1 MTGKLVLSAL
11 CLSTLLA
18 LPGCSDSSDSASLV
32 TDATPAV
39 TLANLNILHGFD
51 CDPPVPADGD
61 QCRIRERIK
70 LLSKHL
76 VHRGCPD
83 LVALQEIVN
92 LEYLLRSPTEQVG
105 PLESIVDLISAEL
118 TSLEAQCNFRY
129 ELIYQPFLN
138 VFTAETDEELVLSR
152 YPVVETGTRQL
163 HSALYNNDLMLFV
176 RHVLHV
182 RIAHPAGDVDVY
194 TTHLAS
200 GSDSAT
206 NPCDSRY
213 VLPGTQIELMS
224 SCPSEC
230 DSRDTVRACQ
240 AEQLALYV
248 EQTRDQDNLALIAGD
263 FNAVPGS
270 SEYLTMSR
278 RGWIDTYL
286 AAGEKECD
294 SATGAGCTSGRAS
307 STASLEDPGLQVKRR
322 IDYIF
327 AAMPGNSDTCMA
339 TAAGDTGN
347 WQQTSGT
354 LFAATPNPFVDTCG
368 SLPKDICW
376 VSNHSGNLSQLACR
390 R

>member
-1 MTGKLVLSAL
+1 MPGKLVFTSL

-18 LPGCSDSSDSASLV
+18 LPGCSDSSDSVSLV
-32 TDATPAV
+32 THTAPAV

-51 CDPPVPADGD
+51 CDPPVPGDGD
-61 QCRIRERIK
+61 QCRIAERIK
-70 LLSKHL
+70 LLSRHL
-76 VHRGCPD
+76 VNVGCPD
-83 LVALQEIVN
+83 LVTLQEIVN

-105 PLESIVDLISAEL
+105 PLDSIIDLITGEL
-118 TSLEAQCNFRY
+118 TSLEAQCGFRY

-152 YPVVETGTRQL
+152 YPVVETGTQLL
-163 HSALYNNDLMLFV
+163 HSALYNEDLMLFI

-182 RIAHPAGDVDVY
+182 RVAHPAGNIDLY

-200 GSDSAT
+200 GSDAAT
-206 NPCDSRY
+206 NPCDSIY
-213 VLPGTQIELMS
+213 VLPGTQIELIS
-224 SCPSEC
+224 NCPLEC
-230 DSRDTVRACQ
+230 DSRDSVRACQ

-248 EQTRDQDNLALIAGD
+248 EQTRAEDNLALIAGD

-270 SEYLTMSR
+270 SEYLAMIR
-278 RGWIDTYL
+278 RGWVDTYL
-286 AAGEKECD
+286 AAGGAECD

-307 STASLEDPGLQVKRR
+307 STVSLEDPELQVDRR

-327 AAMPGNSDTCMA
+327 AALPRNSNTCIT
-339 TAAGDTGN
+339 TAAGDTGS
-347 WQQTSGT
+347 WRQTGGA

-368 SLPKDICW
+368 SSPNDICW
-376 VSNHSGNLSQLACR
+376 VSNHSGNLAQLRCR